1 MKKKP
6 FVLPEEVK
14 NDPVW
19 KRQVE
24 WAEMLY
30 NAQEKKGIPY
40 SRATD
45 EELYQ
50 CYLLAKK
57 TEKELEERKNSNK

>member
-30 NAQEKKGIPY
+30 NAEEKKGIPY

-50 CYLLAKK
+50 CCYLLAKK
-57 TEKELEERKNSNK
+57 IEKESEERKKEQ